1 MRDGTLRCAAFI
13 KGKRG
18 PCDIIKFVRREKIEV
33 LLRSKLRALIIAIFF
48 ITSFAMVCTAEENTR
63 DDGIFSSGSF
73 LSDAINSTIDKL
85 SKVGAG
91 EEKIVDDDAKG
102 IPQDV
107 LEYDGDPL
115 HSRPLVKPSF
125 RNKSNK
131 MEN

>member
-1 MRDGTLRCAAFI
+1 MKT
-13 KGKRG
+13 
-18 PCDIIKFVRREKIEV
+18 
-33 LLRSKLRALIIAIFF
+33 LRSKLRALIVAVFF
-48 ITSFAMVCTAEENTR
+48 VPSLAVICTAEENAR

-85 SKVGAG
+85 SKVSAG

-102 IPQDV
+102 LPQDV

-125 RNKSNK
+125 RNKRNK
-131 MEN
+131 MENRDGPTF